1 MFLLGHTN
9 IFHCEQTEAITLFQA
24 NKSDSLYFFQRISP
38 TPLHFS
44 KRIKYKSYKV
54 FWSYDLFP
62 IIKYP
67 LGKKTIPQTT
77 EIPRKSLSLL
87 SNKHSVTYQRKCPII
102 QHLVSDSGHSQK
114 GWKEA
119 VQHVYAKQWNT
130 TVCICPYILCICQ
143 NRGCTD

>member
-1 MFLLGHTN
+1 MEYYIKCSISWSSVEYIDLYRFGYNIDIIVVSEIQVFILGHTN

-62 IIKYP
+62 IIKYLLERKP
-67 LGKKTIPQTT
+67 SRKPQ
-77 EIPRKSLSLL
+77 KSQE
-87 SNKHSVTYQRKCPII
+87 NHY
-102 QHLVSDSGHSQK
+102 
-114 GWKEA
+114 
-119 VQHVYAKQWNT
+119 
-130 TVCICPYILCICQ
+130 LCIQQAFC
-143 NRGCTD
+143 NIPAEMPYHSTPCI